1 MLSVDKGF
9 LIKKFMEDRERLGT
23 VTYTTSKSIFDKDIY
38 GSLQSH
44 KETQSVEESIQLI
57 QERGDTTKVSLNV
70 VTDVRDDKEK
80 GEEDKEDSKKESDN
94 IYEHELK
101 SILLTDLMSKRDKDD
116 EDQKYLKTIKVSQES
131 LEPETGKK
139 KNRKKDKGKN
149 KD

>member
-9 LIKKFMEDRERLGT
+9 LIKNFMEDRERLGT

>member
-9 LIKKFMEDRERLGT
+9 LIKNFMEDRERLGT

-57 QERGDTTKVSLNV
+57 QEKEDTSQNI
-70 VTDVRDDKEK
+70 VTDVRNDKEK
-80 GEEDKEDSKKESDN
+80 GKEDREDKEDSRKESDN

-101 SILLTDLMSKRDKDD
+101 SILLEMKLPLS
-116 EDQKYLKTIKVSQES
+116 
-131 LEPETGKK
+131 GNKK
-139 KNRKKDKGKN
+139 KLIERIKDN
-149 KD
+149 K